1 MLLAGVTI
9 KDGGDW
15 PARVCAAPIC
25 VNISIAD
32 VASKAIETIR
42 PMNMAGLT
50 LSRVAAPLE
59 AILSWYEGADR
70 RCRDEIFGD
79 VFLLAFRSSAAR
91 GLVDFQAY
99 DAEQAFLPGVEHAR
113 P

>member
-1 MLLAGVTI
+1 MPVVELTRKSKRAGENGPPRGPEKATLLAGVTI

-42 PMNMAGLT
+42 PMDMAG
-50 LSRVAAPLE
+50 P
-59 AILSWYEGADR
+59 D
-70 RCRDEIFGD
+70 
-79 VFLLAFRSSAAR
+79 AFAR
-91 GLVDFQAY
+91 GGVSPRSDTQLV
-99 DAEQAFLPGVEHAR
+99 
-113 P
+113 

>member
-1 MLLAGVTI
+1 MPVVELTRNSKRSGENGPPRGPEKAMLLAGVTI

-42 PMNMAGLT
+42 PMDMAG
-50 LSRVAAPLE
+50 P
-59 AILSWYEGADR
+59 D
-70 RCRDEIFGD
+70 
-79 VFLLAFRSSAAR
+79 AFAR
-91 GLVDFQAY
+91 GGVSPRSDTQLV
-99 DAEQAFLPGVEHAR
+99 
-113 P
+113 

>member
-42 PMNMAGLT
+42 PMNMAG
-50 LSRVAAPLE
+50 
-59 AILSWYEGADR
+59 AD
-70 RCRDEIFGD
+70 
-79 VFLLAFRSSAAR
+79 AFAR
-91 GLVDFQAY
+91 GGSPRSDTQLV
-99 DAEQAFLPGVEHAR
+99 
-113 P
+113 